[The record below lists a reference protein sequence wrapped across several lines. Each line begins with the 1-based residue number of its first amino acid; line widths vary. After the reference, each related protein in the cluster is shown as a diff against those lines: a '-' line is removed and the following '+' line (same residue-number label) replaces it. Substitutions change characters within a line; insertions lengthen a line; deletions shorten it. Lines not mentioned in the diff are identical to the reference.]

1 MITFNEVL
9 PKIHTL
15 LRTEPIVSI
24 SSAFQELTII
34 RDVYGKVHFYVEL
47 RANISFTD
55 ENRSTFHTTFERALG
70 DYYSND
76 LWESHKKKVQDAG
89 LIEVIKNNRVEEP
102 VEDLTCTLYIL
113 ERHQAKHIWT
123 LQNTATPPWQK
134 HLVMAGH
141 KPAIVSF
148 FSFKGG
154 AGRTTSLI
162 GTAFS
167 LAKAGKKVVIVDL
180 DLEAPGLSSIF
191 FKGDEIYTGVVDY
204 LIEKQIHKDQWS
216 VHQHVLPINH
226 ALLDEFSHNLKIVP
240 AGIVDSDFIQKL
252 ARLDF
257 QHLTTNQVGA
267 RLRSLLDEIMR
278 TERGLDF
285 ILLDARA
292 GFHDIGGFAL
302 SDLSHSAVIVGQH
315 TKQTWAGLSYVIE
328 RLAKP
333 YNHIEDRLPVAL
345 VHSMAPSDSEAD
357 YIVRRQFRE
366 KAYDVFAEK
375 YYSQEEVTPNS
386 ENSAEPF
393 YPLVIPWEQSLR
405 GDISFTFNGDEPSDF
420 EKDRNRNLTSILTN
434 NNYHQL
440 AEKLCNFFDKTL
452 ESE

>member
-9 PKIHTL
+9 PKIHTVL
-15 LRTEPIVSI
+15 QNEPISSI
-24 SSAFQELTII
+24 ASAFKELTII

-47 RANISFTD
+47 LTADSFTD
-55 ENRSTFHTTFERALG
+55 ENREIFHQTFKRELG
-70 DYYSND
+70 NYYSKD
-76 LWESHKKKVQDAG
+76 LWESHNKQVQDAG
-89 LIEVIKNNRVEEP
+89 LIEVIKNSRVEEHLINLP
-102 VEDLTCTLYIL
+102 YNLYIL

-123 LQNTATPPWQK
+123 LQNTATPPWK
-134 HLVMAGH
+134 NDLVMAGH

-191 FKGDEIYTGVVDY
+191 FKEDEINTGVVDY
-204 LIEKQIHKDQWS
+204 LIEKPIHERQWHI
-216 VHQHVLPINH
+216 HQH
-226 ALLDEFSHNLKIVP
+226 LLSIDHTLLNEFSDNLKIVP
-240 AGIVDSDFIQKL
+240 AGTVDSNFIQKL

-267 RLRSLLDEIMR
+267 RLRSLLDEIMKS
-278 TERGLDF
+278 ERGLDF

-302 SDLSHSAVIVGQH
+302 SDLSHAAVIVGQH

-333 YNHIEDRLPVAL
+333 YNAIEERLPITL
-345 VHSMAPSDSEAD
+345 VHSMAPANSEAD
-357 YIVRRQFRE
+357 FQIQEQFKE

-375 YYSQEEVTPNS
+375 YYSVDENIPNI
-386 ENSAEPF
+386 ENTSEPF
-393 YPLVIPWEQSLR
+393 YPLVIPWEQALR
-405 GDISFTFNGDEPSDF
+405 GDISFTFNGDEPGDF
-420 EKDRNRNLTSILTN
+420 EINKSKQLSTILTGES
-434 NNYHQL
+434 YKQL
-440 AEKLCNFFDKTL
+440 AEKLCTLFNKTL